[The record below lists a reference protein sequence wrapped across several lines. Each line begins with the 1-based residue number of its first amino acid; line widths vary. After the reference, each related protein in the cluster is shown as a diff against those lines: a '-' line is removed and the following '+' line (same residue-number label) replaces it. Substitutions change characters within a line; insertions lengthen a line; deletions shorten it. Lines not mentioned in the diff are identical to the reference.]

1 MIFSRFERTVAFRY
15 LKPRRA
21 QGFISVIAA
30 FSLLGIAL
38 GVATLIIVMSV
49 MNGFRQE
56 LIGRILGVNGH
67 LGVFAIEGA
76 LTDYDGLAGRL
87 RALPGVVAVAPV
99 VEGQVMVTA
108 NGAAT
113 GALVRGM
120 APKDL
125 EARHVIAD
133 KIKDGSLA
141 DFEGDDAAVVG
152 ERLARRLGVK
162 VGDSITLISP
172 QGNTTAFGTVP
183 RLKAYTVVAVFNV
196 GMYEYDSAFVYL
208 PLSAAQLYFRLPDAV
223 SSLEILAD
231 NPERVDALRREVIQV
246 TGAKYRLYDWRQAN
260 SSFFNALEVER
271 NVMFLILTLI
281 ILVAAFNII
290 SSLIMLV
297 KEKGRAIAI
306 LRTMGATPAMITRIF
321 FLSGA
326 SVGVI
331 GTLAGLVLGLV
342 FCDNI
347 DVIKGWLESLTKREL
362 FAAEI
367 YYLAHLPAKVDPME
381 VTWVVLMALG
391 LSFAATIYPSWRA
404 ARLDPVEALRYE

>member
-1 MIFSRFERTVAFRY
+1 MFSAFERLVAMRY
-15 LKPRRA
+15 LRARRRE
-21 QGFISVIAA
+21 GFINIIAG

-67 LGVFAIEGA
+67 LGVYAIEGA
-76 LTDYDGLAGRL
+76 LTDYGALASRLRGLAGV
-87 RALPGVVAVAPV
+87 AAVAPV

-120 APKDL
+120 MPEDL
-125 EARHVIAD
+125 AARRVIAD
-133 KIKDGSLA
+133 KIKEGSLA
-141 DFEGDDAAVVG
+141 EFEGDDAVLIG
-152 ERLARRLGVK
+152 ERLARRLGVR
-162 VGDSITLISP
+162 VGDSITLLSP

-183 RLKAYTVVAVFNV
+183 RLKAYRVVALFNV

-208 PLSAAQLYFRLPDAV
+208 PLPAAQLFFRLPGAV
-223 SSLEILAD
+223 SNLEILAD
-231 NPERVDALRREVIQV
+231 DPERVDTLRREVIGV

-306 LRTMGATPAMITRIF
+306 LRTMGATRGMIMRIF

-331 GTLAGLVLGLV
+331 GTMTGLGLGLA
-342 FCDNI
+342 FCRYI
-347 DVIKGWLESLTKREL
+347 DVIKQWLETLTKREL

-367 YYLAHLPAKVDPME
+367 YYLSHLPAKVDPAE

-391 LSFAATIYPSWRA
+391 LSIAATLYPSWRA
-404 ARLDPVEALRYE
+404 SRLDPVEALRYE